1 MIEVRPFAELGRFDN
16 DWLNARYHFSFGHY
30 HDPARNGLG
39 PLLVWND
46 DIVAPGRGFDLH
58 GHRDMEIVTFVRQ
71 GAITHRDHLGNE
83 GRTEAGDV
91 QVMTAGK
98 GILHAEHNL
107 EAEPTRIFQ
116 IWIRPDADGLKP
128 RWEQRRFPSAD
139 RSGRLVALASGRA
152 GDPDAGEALAIHQD
166 AAVLGASLRTG
177 ESVIHELGPGRQAY
191 LVADRG
197 AIEVNG
203 VKLAARDGAVIR
215 DEKTIEITALAAA
228 DVIIADVSAQA
239 GKEEA
244 SWAN

>member
-16 DWLNARYHFSFGHY
+16 EWLNARYHFSFSHY
-30 HDPARNGLG
+30 HDPARDGLG

-58 GHRDMEIVTFVRQ
+58 GHRDMEIITFVRQ

-98 GILHAEHNL
+98 GILHAEYNF

-116 IWIRPDADGLKP
+116 IWIRPQTNGLKP

-139 RSGRLVALASGRA
+139 RSGGLVALASGRA
-152 GDPDAGEALAIHQD
+152 GDEGALVIHQD
-166 AAVLGASLRTG
+166 AAVLGASLRKG
-177 ESVIHELGPGRQAY
+177 ESVTHELGPDRQAY

-197 AIEVNG
+197 NIEVNG
-203 VKLAARDGAVIR
+203 REAGARDGVAVTQ
-215 DEKTIEITALAAA
+215 EESLTITALEDAEVVLA
-228 DVIIADVSAQA
+228 DVA
-239 GKEEA
+239 
-244 SWAN
+244 

>member
-16 DWLNARYHFSFGHY
+16 DWLNARYHFNFGHY
-30 HDPARNGLG
+30 HDPARDGLG

-98 GILHAEHNL
+98 GILHAEYNF

-116 IWIRPDADGLKP
+116 IWIRPRTNGLKP

-139 RSGRLVALASGRA
+139 RGGRLVALASGRA
-152 GDPDAGEALAIHQD
+152 GDTGGGDTGRDDEGALAIHQD
-166 AAVLGASLRTG
+166 AAVLGASLRKG
-177 ESVIHELGPGRQAY
+177 ESVTHALGPDRRAY

-203 VKLAARDGAVIR
+203 LKAGARDGVVVTQ
-215 DEKTIEITALAAA
+215 EESLTITALEDAEVVLA
-228 DVIIADVSAQA
+228 DLA
-239 GKEEA
+239 
-244 SWAN
+244 

>member
-16 DWLNARYHFSFGHY
+16 EWLNARYHFSFGSY
-30 HDPARNGLG
+30 HDAARDGLG

-98 GILHAEHNL
+98 GILHAEYNF
-107 EAEPTRIFQ
+107 EAGPTRIFQ
-116 IWIRPDADGLKP
+116 IWIRPQTSGLTP

-139 RSGRLVALASGRA
+139 RGGRLVALASGRA
-152 GDPDAGEALAIHQD
+152 SDLIAGEGGALAIHQD
-166 AAVLGASLRTG
+166 AAVLGASLRKG
-177 ESVIHELGPGRQAY
+177 ESVTHELGPNRQAY

-203 VKLAARDGAVIR
+203 RVAGARDGVVVTQ
-215 DEKTIEITALAAA
+215 EENLTITALEDAEVVLA
-228 DVIIADVSAQA
+228 DLA
-239 GKEEA
+239 
-244 SWAN
+244 

>member
-30 HDPARNGLG
+30 HDPARDGLG

-98 GILHAEHNL
+98 GILHAEYNF

-116 IWIRPDADGLKP
+116 IWIRPRTNGLKP

-139 RSGRLVALASGRA
+139 RGGRLVALASGRA
-152 GDPDAGEALAIHQD
+152 GDPGADEAGSGEEGALAIHQD
-166 AAVLGASLRTG
+166 AAVLGASLRKG
-177 ESVIHELGPGRQAY
+177 ESVTHALGPDRQAY

-203 VKLAARDGAVIR
+203 RVAGARDGVVVTQEESLI
-215 DEKTIEITALAAA
+215 ITALEDAEVVLA
-228 DVIIADVSAQA
+228 DLA
-239 GKEEA
+239 
-244 SWAN
+244 

>member
-16 DWLNARYHFSFGHY
+16 DWLNARYHFNFGHY
-30 HDPARNGLG
+30 HDPARDGLG

-98 GILHAEHNL
+98 GILHAEYNF

-116 IWIRPDADGLKP
+116 IWIRPRTNGLKP
-128 RWEQRRFPSAD
+128 LWEQRRFPSAD
-139 RSGRLVALASGRA
+139 RGGRLVALASGRA
-152 GDPDAGEALAIHQD
+152 ADLGADERGPGEEGALAIHQD
-166 AAVLGASLRTG
+166 AAVLGASLRKG
-177 ESVIHELGPGRQAY
+177 ESVTHALGPDRQAY

-203 VKLAARDGAVIR
+203 LKAGARDGVVVTQ
-215 DEKTIEITALAAA
+215 EESLTITALEDAE
-228 DVIIADVSAQA
+228 VILVDMA
-239 GKEEA
+239 
-244 SWAN
+244 

>member
-16 DWLNARYHFSFGHY
+16 DWLNARYHFSFSHY
-30 HDPARNGLG
+30 HDPARSGLG

-46 DIVAPGRGFDLH
+46 DVVAPGRGFDLH
-58 GHRDMEIVTFVRQ
+58 GHRDMEIVTYVRQ

-98 GILHAEHNL
+98 GILHAEYNL

-116 IWIRPDADGLKP
+116 IWIRPQANGLKP
-128 RWEQRRFPSAD
+128 RWEQRRFPSNE
-139 RSGRLVALASGRA
+139 RGGRLVALASGRA
-152 GDPDAGEALAIHQD
+152 GDEGSLAIHQD
-166 AAVLGASLRTG
+166 AVVLGASLRAG
-177 ESVIHELGPGRQAY
+177 DSVTHELGPDRQAY

-203 VKLAARDGAVIR
+203 VKLAARDGAAIH
-215 DEKTIEITALAAA
+215 DEKTIEITALEDAEVVLA
-228 DVIIADVSAQA
+228 DLA
-239 GKEEA
+239 
-244 SWAN
+244 

>member
-16 DWLNARYHFSFGHY
+16 DWLNARYHFNFGHY
-30 HDPARNGLG
+30 HDPARDGLG

-98 GILHAEHNL
+98 GILHAEYNF

-116 IWIRPDADGLKP
+116 IWIRPRTDGLKP

-139 RSGRLVALASGRA
+139 RGGRLVALASGRA
-152 GDPDAGEALAIHQD
+152 GDLGADERGPGEEGALAIHQD
-166 AAVLGASLRTG
+166 AAVLGASLRKG
-177 ESVIHELGPGRQAY
+177 ESVTHALGPDRQAY

-203 VKLAARDGAVIR
+203 LKAGARDGVVVTQ
-215 DEKTIEITALAAA
+215 EESLTITALEDAEVVLA
-228 DVIIADVSAQA
+228 DLA
-239 GKEEA
+239 
-244 SWAN
+244 

>member
-16 DWLNARYHFSFGHY
+16 DWLNARYHFNFGHY
-30 HDPARNGLG
+30 HDPARSGLG

-98 GILHAEHNL
+98 GILHAEYNF

-116 IWIRPDADGLKP
+116 IWIRPRTNGLKP

-139 RSGRLVALASGRA
+139 RGGRLVAVASGRA
-152 GDPDAGEALAIHQD
+152 GDPGEEGALAIHQD
-166 AAVLGASLRTG
+166 AAVLGASLRKG
-177 ESVIHELGPGRQAY
+177 ESVTHALGPDRRAY

-203 VKLAARDGAVIR
+203 HAAGARDGVVVTQ
-215 DEKTIEITALAAA
+215 EESLTITALEDAEVVLA
-228 DVIIADVSAQA
+228 DLA
-239 GKEEA
+239 
-244 SWAN
+244 